1 MLAQSHQSNCSNIFN
16 DIQCLVANFEKDF
29 DYYLVCMCKCV
40 SLLLI
45 LGIIAVRFWNQKEDS
60 DLLGVVLLVLRE
72 NE

>member
-1 MLAQSHQSNCSNIFN
+1 MSR
-16 DIQCLVANFEKDF
+16 ANFEKDF